1 MTQKSINIGS
11 SPNKGDGDPLRT
23 AFGKINDNFDELY
36 AADTATKYHLGDD
49 VQFVDIDADSGMVV
63 IQSGFDTG
71 MPVYIKG
78 ANCADEGVGGNVII
92 EAGGA
97 PLPNNGTTGN
107 IELAAQQV
115 TIESNNNM
123 WTFRDDGVL
132 ELPEGGDIVDSNGD
146 TVLGTGSWTFDTVTA
161 TTDGN
166 IIVKAGGGEAAW
178 ASLLSN
184 NGANSFWVDNV
195 GAHVTSNFVEGEVT
209 ENYWTFGTDGVLT
222 LPAGG
227 DIDIPN
233 GRANVTG
240 TANTVGGGATVGVR
254 SILAIDSAFGSN
266 DANAPASA
274 QAIRGRV
281 TGSNLTKTRNYVAG
295 VTGQYLV
302 TGTNASEFINT
313 GLLGVVGDQTTTANA
328 AVVAYLDGDGGLT
341 TASSAYGVSMKN
353 STPGSGFDYG
363 LDLQFI
369 DLNIAGTTAPFKQ
382 ADIRFNNGAVQRDT
396 ATVTC
401 AGNASTVVYTGS
413 AEHQTT
419 IKLLIQVEGN
429 VGAAVDWDTQSCEMI
444 IAKSWRADD
453 VAATVYAVVHTS
465 VAPLATFS
473 AEWNALTSRVEVLCA
488 TPSANTVYVRTF
500 ATEITTAD

>member
-166 IIVKAGGGEAAW
+166 IIVKAGSGEAAW

-184 NGANSFWVDNV
+184 NGANSFWVDDV

-222 LPAGG
+222 F
-227 DIDIPN
+227 PN
-233 GRANVTG
+233 GVLKIAGNTISNYVIGDPQSSGSQLEVSQSKTVITNGVT
-240 TANTVGGGATVGVR
+240 NTLGGGGPSLIGQSLFEVSTNG
-254 SILAIDSAFGSN
+254 ILSSF
-266 DANAPASA
+266 
-274 QAIRGRV
+274 QV
-281 TGSNLTKTRNYVAG
+281 
-295 VTGQYLV
+295 
-302 TGTNASEFINT
+302 INT
-313 GLLGVVGDQTTTANA
+313 LGEGE
-328 AVVAYLDGDGGLT
+328 
-341 TASSAYGVSMKN
+341 SS
-353 STPGSGFDYG
+353 
-363 LDLQFI
+363 
-369 DLNIAGTTAPFKQ
+369 
-382 ADIRFNNGAVQRDT
+382 
-396 ATVTC
+396 
-401 AGNASTVVYTGS
+401 
-413 AEHQTT
+413 
-419 IKLLIQVEGN
+419 
-429 VGAAVDWDTQSCEMI
+429 
-444 IAKSWRADD
+444 
-453 VAATVYAVVHTS
+453 
-465 VAPLATFS
+465 
-473 AEWNALTSRVEVLCA
+473 LTSEYL
-488 TPSANTVYVRTF
+488 SL
-500 ATEITTAD
+500 IHI